1 MTTSFIDAL
10 KNRRTYYALC
20 KEPACSDDQIR
31 DLVEQAVLHVP
42 SSFNSQSARV
52 VILLGPQHDRL
63 WNLTKAEL
71 QKIVPSESFQTTEE
85 KINNS
90 FLSGYGTILYF
101 EDMQVVE
108 GLQQQ
113 FPTYRDNFPLWSL
126 QSSGMLQLAIW
137 TSLELQGWGAS
148 LQHYNPVIDDAVK
161 AAWDIP
167 PSWKLIAQM
176 PFGKPAGQ
184 PGAKE
189 FQPVSERVKLFK

>member
-101 EDMQVVE
+101 EDMQVVAA
-108 GLQQQ
+108 
-113 FPTYRDNFPLWSL
+113 
-126 QSSGMLQLAIW
+126 AIPD
-137 TSLELQGWGAS
+137 L
-148 LQHYNPVIDDAVK
+148 P
-161 AAWDIP
+161 
-167 PSWKLIAQM
+167 
-176 PFGKPAGQ
+176 
-184 PGAKE
+184 
-189 FQPVSERVKLFK
+189 